1 MTDEQPYSES
11 WEYRQ
16 LSRRLD
22 KLEGELKA
30 LNASMETVAGA
41 LNNIMELLPAARR
54 AIDVMDN
61 NPLMKL
67 RRSLSGNRG
76 HVKL

>member
-1 MTDEQPYSES
+1 MTDSNSES
-11 WEYRQ
+11 WEYLQ

-30 LNASMETVAGA
+30 INASLETVAGA
-41 LNNIMELLPAARR
+41 LNKIMELLPAAKR

>member
-1 MTDEQPYSES
+1 MTDSNSES

-30 LNASMETVAGA
+30 INASLETVAGA
-41 LNNIMELLPAARR
+41 LNQITELLPAAKR